1 MDRFF
6 IILIVIMLVFI
17 LSIFL
22 FVYFASIGV
31 DKNVDELRAELER
44 AEAPTFSPMGIY
56 VAFMK
61 ALLSF
66 FSWFR

>member
-1 MDRFF
+1 MDKFF

-22 FVYFASIGV
+22 FVYFTSIGV
-31 DKNVDELRAELER
+31 EKNVDDLRAELER
-44 AEAPTFSPMGIY
+44 AEAPIYTPMGIY

-61 ALLSF
+61 FFLSF
-66 FSWFR
+66 FS

>member
-1 MDRFF
+1 M
-6 IILIVIMLVFI
+6 IKSMIMLIFI

-31 DKNVDELRAELER
+31 DKNVDELRSELER
-44 AEAPTFSPMGIY
+44 AQAPTFSPMGIY

-61 ALLSF
+61 FFLSF
-66 FSWFR
+66 FS